1 VSLLRTSAKSSRN
14 IDHHGSVNTTLSGR
28 QLTLSRIVWA
38 VLVVLILVI
47 FFAGIPLF
55 YAQYQTVCE
64 SLVCNISP
72 QQAQTLRQFGISIKG
87 LALANLAFALLWAC
101 TWFAIGAVLAWHKSN
116 DWMGLL
122 VSGMLILQ
130 GTTGV
135 TVVTRASSSIWQ
147 LPSTLL
153 NDLAFVV
160 VSLVF
165 FLFPDG
171 RFVPRWTRWIVVLL
185 VIVGGLDVLF
195 PDVGVFY
202 SLLTL
207 GSIVCLVVAQLYR
220 YWRISNQTQR
230 QQTRWVV
237 YSISVMVVFNILLA
251 SPLLLPAFSP
261 PGSVYFLFAQPLL
274 MLTALLFP
282 ISIGI
287 AILRYQL
294 WDIDIIIHR
303 TLVYSLLTFL
313 VVGIYVLIVGGLGT
327 VLQVQGNLVL
337 SLLAT
342 GLIAVL
348 FQPLRIFLQ
357 RRINRLLY
365 GQRDEPYAVISR
377 LGSRL
382 EATLAPAAVLPT
394 IVETVAQ
401 ALKLPYVAILLNYD
415 GELSTVAEYG
425 KPARTPLSLPLLN
438 QGETI
443 GQLVLAPRSPREALS
458 AADTRLLNEL
468 ARQIGLAA
476 HAVRLTDDLQRSNE
490 HLAAARVRLVTAR
503 EEERRRLRR
512 DLHDGLG
519 PTLAA
524 LTLKIGAARK
534 LLIRDLDAADT
545 LLLELNGD
553 IETTTNDIR
562 RLVSNLR
569 PASLDELGL
578 VGAIRE
584 RVAQSTFIE
593 DADHVKRLRIL
604 VEAPESLPQLPA
616 AVEVA
621 AYRIV
626 QEALTNV
633 VRHAHAYTCHIHL
646 SLDEMLSLEVC
657 DDGLGFAAEHHAG
670 VGIRSMHERATELG
684 GTCVVEII
692 PTGGMRILAR
702 LPVLKEE

>member
-357 RRINRLLY
+357 RRQSPLIWTTR
-365 GQRDEPYAVISR
+365 R
-377 LGSRL
+377 
-382 EATLAPAAVLPT
+382 TLC
-394 IVETVAQ
+394 
-401 ALKLPYVAILLNYD
+401 
-415 GELSTVAEYG
+415 
-425 KPARTPLSLPLLN
+425 R
-438 QGETI
+438 
-443 GQLVLAPRSPREALS
+443 
-458 AADTRLLNEL
+458 
-468 ARQIGLAA
+468 
-476 HAVRLTDDLQRSNE
+476 
-490 HLAAARVRLVTAR
+490 HL
-503 EEERRRLRR
+503 
-512 DLHDGLG
+512 
-519 PTLAA
+519 
-524 LTLKIGAARK
+524 
-534 LLIRDLDAADT
+534 
-545 LLLELNGD
+545 
-553 IETTTNDIR
+553 
-562 RLVSNLR
+562 
-569 PASLDELGL
+569 
-578 VGAIRE
+578 AIRE
-584 RVAQSTFIE
+584 PPGGDSCASCGAPNNSGDGGPGPQITLRCYSPELRWRTQHCRRVREASQDATLVALAQPGRNYWATCARST
-593 DADHVKRLRIL
+593 
-604 VEAPESLPQLPA
+604 ESA
-616 AVEVA
+616 
-621 AYRIV
+621 R
-626 QEALTNV
+626 
-633 VRHAHAYTCHIHL
+633 
-646 SLDEMLSLEVC
+646 SLECRRYAPV
-657 DDGLGFAAEHHAG
+657 
-670 VGIRSMHERATELG
+670 ERI
-684 GTCVVEII
+684 GTPDWPCC
-692 PTGGMRILAR
+692 PRGA
-702 LPVLKEE
+702 PD